1 MEISNSR
8 VFAAE
13 VVGTAVLMLG
23 GPGSAILAGDS
34 IGTLGIALAFG
45 FSLLVMAYA
54 IGHVTGCNI
63 NPAVTLGMVLT
74 RKLTWAQAVFYWVGQ
89 FVGAAIGGVV
99 IYAIAN
105 NIEGFSSKNNFAAN
119 GWDQYSPGG
128 YGIVAAM
135 FVEVVFTALLVYVV
149 LATTSG
155 RFPVGFGGLAAGL
168 ALALI
173 HLVTIPVD
181 NTSVNPARSFGS
193 ALFAGPDAL
202 GQLWLFLVFP
212 MIGAAV
218 GALIW
223 IMLDEARLEDTMFAE
238 VPGATEVRDAV
249 DKLDDRLDDVGRGS
263 PGRLSPDSAGS
274 PGPAGLGA
282 RRLELG
288 RQVVGELDTHRRHA
302 QRVAEHVAVHLEGPL
317 DRRHLLGR
325 ARDATRRDRRSMR
338 WPDSVPSWISTMPDG
353 WDSTSSTPPG
363 PAGRQYPASACSGKP
378 SGIRAVRWP

>member
-105 NIEGFSSKNNFAAN
+105 NIDGFSSKNNFAAN

-249 DKLDDRLDDVGRGS
+249 DKLDDRLDDVGQARPDAG
-263 PGRLSPDSAGS
+263 PGPAGS
-274 PGPAGLGA
+274 PGPAGLGLA
-282 RRLELG
+282 VELR
-288 RQVVGELDTHRRHA
+288 RQVVRELDPHRRHA
-302 QRVAEHVAVHLEGPL
+302 HRVTEHVAVHLEGPL
-317 DRRHLLGR
+317 DRGHLLGR
-325 ARDATRRDRRSMR
+325 PRRRHEAGPQIDALAGQRALLDLDDAERVRQHDLDAAR
-338 WPDSVPSWISTMPDG
+338 
-353 WDSTSSTPPG
+353 
-363 PAGRQYPASACSGKP
+363 AGRPPVPGLGVQ
-378 SGIRAVRWP
+378 REAVR